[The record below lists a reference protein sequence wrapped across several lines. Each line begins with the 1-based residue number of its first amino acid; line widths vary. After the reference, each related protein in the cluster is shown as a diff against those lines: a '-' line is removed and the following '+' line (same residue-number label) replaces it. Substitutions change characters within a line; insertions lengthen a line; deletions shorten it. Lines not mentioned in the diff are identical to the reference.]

1 VRSSKE
7 LDGNLGP
14 QGLRPDILQAL
25 VARLKWLRKIP
36 ANGLPTLSLGDS
48 SKIQVGA
55 YALAIGDPFGI
66 GETATLGIVSATGR
80 GNPDIEDYEDFIQT
94 DAAINSGNSEALQSR
109 TLNGVRDSQ
118 NVSNASGDASCPDE
132 QYDGNQQERIG
143 C

>member
-36 ANGLPTLSLGDS
+36 ATGLPTLSLGDS
-48 SKIQVGA
+48 SKIQVGD

-94 DAAINSGNSEALQSR
+94 DAAINPGNSEPLQSR
-109 TLNGVRDSQ
+109 TLNGCVTATSTLQTRVVTRAVRTNSTMAI
-118 NVSNASGDASCPDE
+118 NKSE
-132 QYDGNQQERIG
+132 
-143 C
+143 